1 MRERRMLVYADW
13 LADEPIPIGE
23 LFVSEGRGREL
34 FSFSYSEKWL
44 RGDHAT
50 TFLDPEVH
58 PFSGRQYAPSDK
70 PLFGMFSDCCPD
82 RWGRTLMQ
90 RREVVAARR
99 EGRKPKKL
107 LESDFLAGVCDQ
119 TRMGG
124 LRFASEDG
132 VFLSSGQF
140 LVVPPWTQLRALE
153 TASIAFENEEDPEEE
168 KWLAQLLVPGSSL
181 GGARPKASVT
191 APDGSI
197 WIAKFPSRND
207 EWDMGAWE
215 AVTNDLARRCGLN
228 VPQAELRTFAK
239 NGGTFLSK
247 RFDRNGAKRIHFAS
261 AMTMLGRTDGEHEA
275 SYLDIARFI
284 QEHGADPGRDMRELW
299 ARIVFNIAVSNTD
312 DHLRNHGFLLTSS
325 GWRLAPA
332 YDVNPNI
339 YGESLSLNIDFE
351 ENALDFE
358 LAMGTAGFY
367 GIPLREAKARLT
379 DICETVEHAWR
390 DAAGERGIGRE
401 AMRRMSP
408 AFDMSYKGGRSATRE
423 AYPVSSWGGDER

>member
-1 MRERRMLVYADW
+1 
-13 LADEPIPIGE
+13 
-23 LFVSEGRGREL
+23 
-34 FSFSYSEKWL
+34 
-44 RGDHAT
+44 
-50 TFLDPEVH
+50 
-58 PFSGRQYAPSDK
+58 
-70 PLFGMFSDCCPD
+70 
-82 RWGRTLMQ
+82 
-90 RREVVAARR
+90 
-99 EGRKPKKL
+99 
-107 LESDFLAGVCDQ
+107 
-119 TRMGG
+119 
-124 LRFASEDG
+124 
-132 VFLSSGQF
+132 
-140 LVVPPWTQLRALE
+140 
-153 TASIAFENEEDPEEE
+153 
-168 KWLAQLLVPGSSL
+168 
-181 GGARPKASVT
+181 
-191 APDGSI
+191 
-197 WIAKFPSRND
+197 
-207 EWDMGAWE
+207 
-215 AVTNDLARRCGLN
+215 
-228 VPQAELRTFAK
+228 
-239 NGGTFLSK
+239 
-247 RFDRNGAKRIHFAS
+247 
-261 AMTMLGRTDGEHEA
+261 
-275 SYLDIARFI
+275 
-284 QEHGADPGRDMRELW
+284 MRELW